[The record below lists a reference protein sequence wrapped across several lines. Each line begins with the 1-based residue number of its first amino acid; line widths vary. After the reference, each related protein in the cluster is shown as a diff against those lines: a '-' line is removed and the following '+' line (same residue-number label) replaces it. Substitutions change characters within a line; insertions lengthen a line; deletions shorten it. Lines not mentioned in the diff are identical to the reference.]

1 MSTTPSPLPS
11 PERAIIGFFLYVASI
26 FTFIIYL
33 LWAYLP
39 NNWFE
44 NIGITYYPHKYWSIA
59 IAILV
64 VTLLIGIVLV
74 NCLVNS
80 LSVPS
85 LDSMKLIQDRHTR
98 KKMNVKNLNTDAI
111 PPVCDLDLSFVNQV
125 LYSSDIK

>member
-1 MSTTPSPLPS
+1 MPTTPSPLPCR
-11 PERAIIGFFLYVASI
+11 ERGIIGFFLYVASI

-44 NIGITYYPHKYWSIA
+44 KIGITYYPHKYWSIA
-59 IAILV
+59 IAVLV
-64 VTLLIGIVLV
+64 VTLLIGIVLG

-85 LDSMKLIQDRHTR
+85 LDSMKLIHDRHTR
-98 KKMNVKNLNTDAI
+98 KPMNVKNSNTDAI
-111 PPVCDLDLSFVNQV
+111 APVCDLDLTFVNRI

>member
-1 MSTTPSPLPS
+1 MPTAPSPSPR
-11 PERAIIGFFLYVASI
+11 PERAIIGFFLYVTSI
-26 FTFIIYL
+26 FAFVIYL

-59 IAILV
+59 IAIV
-64 VTLLIGIVLV
+64 VVALLISIVLG

-85 LDSMKLIQDRHTR
+85 LDSMKLIHRHTR
-98 KKMNVKNLNTDAI
+98 KREFSKYSTTDAI
-111 PPVCDLDLSFVNQV
+111 PPVSDLDLSYVNRI